1 MRPEA
6 MPDPPAVDP
15 REHAI
20 QTVSWGESACHL
32 VHHDGRYYAWVVH
45 PGVGPP
51 DAAVYPMPAEE
62 AARRFLT
69 DWKAFCLLTTAWDQ
83 RIAHVFVLD
92 PGGSR
97 ILYEAAVIDVA
108 GDGIWLASRD
118 TIGAADGEDRLTA
131 ARFDDPG
138 AAVEAFAAHTE
149 RAAGQIEGDHSVSF
163 PELIAAS
170 LRYRAA
176 MARGDAAR
184 AALGDAMRRDEAR
197 IRGGRSV
204 SVVARAAG
212 VSREFLHRVLAGGEW
227 AWPQGRQV
235 RPPGA
240 RLPDTAVSTL
250 AGYSVDGQQFSLVS
264 YRDSA
269 GGKCVAIDRDGHPG
283 APLCDVEV
291 SDRHP
296 LGAGMTMQTMRRGT
310 AAVYGR
316 AHDSIA
322 SIYAVMKNGERVDWP
337 IWDDPGNAQRYF
349 AVIADCQSLAD
360 IVGVARTGPGSPN
373 SRQVSLKGQFAIW
386 FRPSPHRQ

>member
-6 MPDPPAVDP
+6 MPDRPAVDP

-20 QTVSWGESACHL
+20 QTVRWGESACHL
-32 VHHDGRYYAWVVH
+32 VHHGGRYYAWIIH
-45 PGVGPP
+45 PGVAPP
-51 DAAVYPMPAEE
+51 AVYPMPDEE
-62 AARRFLT
+62 AARRLLN
-69 DWKAFCLLTTAWDQ
+69 DWKAFRLLTTAWDQ
-83 RIAHVFVLD
+83 RIAHVFVLA

-97 ILYEAAVIDVA
+97 VLYEAAVADVA

-118 TIGAADGEDRLTA
+118 TIGAAAGEDRLTA

-138 AAVEAFAAHTE
+138 ASVEAFAARAEQAADRIE
-149 RAAGQIEGDHSVSF
+149 RDHSVSF

-176 MARGDAAR
+176 TARGDAAR

-212 VSREFLHRVLAGGEW
+212 VSREFSHRVLAGGEW

-250 AGYSVDGQQFSLVS
+250 ADYTVDGQQFCLVS

-291 SDRHP
+291 SDRHL
-296 LGAGMTMQTMRRGT
+296 LGAGVTMQTIGRGT

-316 AHDSIA
+316 AHDSI
-322 SIYAVMKNGERVDWP
+322 SRIYAVMKNGERVDWP

-349 AVIADCQSLAD
+349 AVITDCQALAD
-360 IVGVARTGPGSPN
+360 IVGVARTGRSSLK
-373 SRQVSLKGQFAIW
+373 SRRVSLKDHFAIW
-386 FRPSPHRQ
+386 FRRSPDDQ

>member
-1 MRPEA
+1 MTAGITRGSSIL
-6 MPDPPAVDP
+6 
-15 REHAI
+15 RG
-20 QTVSWGESACHL
+20 S
-32 VHHDGRYYAWVVH
+32 
-45 PGVGPP
+45 P

-176 MARGDAAR
+176 MAPRGDAAR
-184 AALGDAMRRDEAR
+184 AALGEATRRDEAR

-212 VSREFLHRVLAGGEW
+212 VSREFLHRVLGRRRMGLAAG
-227 AWPQGRQV
+227 PGRCA
-235 RPPGA
+235 RRAPGC
-240 RLPDTAVSTL
+240 RILQCPRS
-250 AGYSVDGQQFSLVS
+250 
-264 YRDSA
+264 
-269 GGKCVAIDRDGHPG
+269 P
-283 APLCDVEV
+283 
-291 SDRHP
+291 
-296 LGAGMTMQTMRRGT
+296 
-310 AAVYGR
+310 
-316 AHDSIA
+316 
-322 SIYAVMKNGERVDWP
+322 
-337 IWDDPGNAQRYF
+337 AQRGWP
-349 AVIADCQSLAD
+349 AVL
-360 IVGVARTGPGSPN
+360 PGQLP
-373 SRQVSLKGQFAIW
+373 GQ
-386 FRPSPHRQ
+386 RRREMCRHLP